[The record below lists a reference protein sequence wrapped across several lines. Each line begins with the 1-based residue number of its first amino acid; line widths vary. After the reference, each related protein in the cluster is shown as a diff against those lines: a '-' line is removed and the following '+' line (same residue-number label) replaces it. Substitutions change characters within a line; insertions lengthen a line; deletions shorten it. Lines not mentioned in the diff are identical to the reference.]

1 MDTDE
6 DTDEEQED
14 APLVASDEQARR
26 EARLR
31 HEPTVWSDDPLS
43 NVTLVLLLLLA
54 LGGGI
59 LTGFYG
65 FDGLVRFVSHM
76 RCATPDS
83 SARMAAVPARAVAA
97 AVKSADSPVGHEWF
111 GGAVGGSEG
120 AGHDERW
127 GAAQQE
133 PRNGTL
139 LVLGILS
146 GSRNFE
152 ERDWLRR
159 GYWKQRAARQGV
171 EWRFVVGKE
180 LPSGD
185 NNRVSLLYEQA
196 KYRDIDIV
204 QGSEVSPAQA
214 RHPRTTLPPRAAR
227 QALKPPLPHP
237 LLHLRATLLT
247 TPHTP
252 LLQALKALGWL
263 LQQADLLA
271 RGGRAPLGGRSV
283 ATHEGRNTPLAALLA
298 ALLGV
303 GRSTEPQGGASAA
316 GSLHGGQVRE
326 RPTFPTQAP
335 PPSWGSAPTQ
345 YSQQAQSATLA
356 AQLLTALAS
365 WGGLSWLLAA
375 PRTRHEPRASLRAN
389 GRLQCGPEAAPRS
402 PIPRRPTPRS
412 YSRCRA

>member
-14 APLVASDEQARR
+14 TPLVASDGQARR

-65 FDGLVRFVSHM
+65 LDGLMRLVSHM
-76 RCATPDS
+76 RCATPS
-83 SARMAAVPARAVAA
+83 SPARMVAVPARAVAA
-97 AVKSADSPVGHEWF
+97 TVKSADSPVGHEWF

-127 GAAQQE
+127 GTAQQE

-159 GYWKQRAARQGV
+159 GFWKQRAARQGV

-180 LPSGD
+180 LPTGD
-185 NNRVSLLYEQA
+185 NNRVSLMYEQA
-196 KYRDIDIV
+196 KYRDIDLV
-204 QGSEVSPAQA
+204 QGSEVPPAQ
-214 RHPRTTLPPRAAR
+214 
-227 QALKPPLPHP
+227 
-237 LLHLRATLLT
+237 
-247 TPHTP
+247 
-252 LLQALKALGWL
+252 
-263 LQQADLLA
+263 
-271 RGGRAPLGGRSV
+271 
-283 ATHEGRNTPLAALLA
+283 
-298 ALLGV
+298 
-303 GRSTEPQGGASAA
+303 
-316 GSLHGGQVRE
+316 VRC
-326 RPTFPTQAP
+326 A
-335 PPSWGSAPTQ
+335 
-345 YSQQAQSATLA
+345 
-356 AQLLTALAS
+356 
-365 WGGLSWLLAA
+365 
-375 PRTRHEPRASLRAN
+375 
-389 GRLQCGPEAAPRS
+389 
-402 PIPRRPTPRS
+402 
-412 YSRCRA
+412 

>member
-65 FDGLVRFVSHM
+65 LDGLMRLVSHM
-76 RCATPDS
+76 RCATPS
-83 SARMAAVPARAVAA
+83 SPARMVAVPARAVAA
-97 AVKSADSPVGHEWF
+97 TVKSADSPVGHEWF

-127 GAAQQE
+127 GTAQQE

-159 GYWKQRAARQGV
+159 GFWKQRAARQGV

-180 LPSGD
+180 LPTGD
-185 NNRVSLLYEQA
+185 NNRVSLMYEQA
-196 KYRDIDIV
+196 KYRDIDLV
-204 QGSEVSPAQA
+204 QGSEVPPAQ
-214 RHPRTTLPPRAAR
+214 
-227 QALKPPLPHP
+227 
-237 LLHLRATLLT
+237 
-247 TPHTP
+247 
-252 LLQALKALGWL
+252 
-263 LQQADLLA
+263 
-271 RGGRAPLGGRSV
+271 
-283 ATHEGRNTPLAALLA
+283 
-298 ALLGV
+298 
-303 GRSTEPQGGASAA
+303 
-316 GSLHGGQVRE
+316 VRC
-326 RPTFPTQAP
+326 A
-335 PPSWGSAPTQ
+335 
-345 YSQQAQSATLA
+345 
-356 AQLLTALAS
+356 
-365 WGGLSWLLAA
+365 
-375 PRTRHEPRASLRAN
+375 
-389 GRLQCGPEAAPRS
+389 
-402 PIPRRPTPRS
+402 
-412 YSRCRA
+412 

>member
-1 MDTDE
+1 MRQRRQAATQGQSLSEFHAPLLALLVHMHTDE

-14 APLVASDEQARR
+14 TPLVASDGQARR

-65 FDGLVRFVSHM
+65 FDGLVRLVSHM
-76 RCATPDS
+76 RCATPS
-83 SARMAAVPARAVAA
+83 SPARMAAVPARAVAA
-97 AVKSADSPVGHEWF
+97 TVKPADSPVGHEWF

-127 GAAQQE
+127 GMGQQE

-159 GYWKQRAARQGV
+159 GFWKQRAARQGV

-180 LPSGD
+180 LPTGD
-185 NNRVSLLYEQA
+185 NNRVSLMYEQA

-204 QGSEVSPAQA
+204 QGSELSPAQA
-214 RHPRTTLPPRAAR
+214 R
-227 QALKPPLPHP
+227 
-237 LLHLRATLLT
+237 
-247 TPHTP
+247 
-252 LLQALKALGWL
+252 
-263 LQQADLLA
+263 
-271 RGGRAPLGGRSV
+271 
-283 ATHEGRNTPLAALLA
+283 
-298 ALLGV
+298 
-303 GRSTEPQGGASAA
+303 
-316 GSLHGGQVRE
+316 
-326 RPTFPTQAP
+326 
-335 PPSWGSAPTQ
+335 PPSMHD
-345 YSQQAQSATLA
+345 
-356 AQLLTALAS
+356 
-365 WGGLSWLLAA
+365 
-375 PRTRHEPRASLRAN
+375 R
-389 GRLQCGPEAAPRS
+389 
-402 PIPRRPTPRS
+402 
-412 YSRCRA
+412 